1 MAVIID
7 TCVVIGFLRGAEP
20 EKSCLAKVLKNG
32 EGLLTSITVFELML
46 GLERDSKRKNIAH
59 RLVDFLGVLPFNK
72 EAAIMAANI
81 ERGLRQQGMVI
92 GTRDVFIAGA
102 CVAHGLPIV
111 TGNIE
116 HFSRVPGLE
125 VISPAALV

>member
-1 MAVIID
+1 
-7 TCVVIGFLRGAEP
+7 
-20 EKSCLAKVLKNG
+20 
-32 EGLLTSITVFELML
+32 
-46 GLERDSKRKNIAH
+46 
-59 RLVDFLGVLPFNK
+59 NK
-72 EAAIMAANI
+72 EAACMAANI

-92 GTRDVFIAGA
+92 GTRDVFIAGT
-102 CVAHGLPIV
+102 CLAHGLTIV